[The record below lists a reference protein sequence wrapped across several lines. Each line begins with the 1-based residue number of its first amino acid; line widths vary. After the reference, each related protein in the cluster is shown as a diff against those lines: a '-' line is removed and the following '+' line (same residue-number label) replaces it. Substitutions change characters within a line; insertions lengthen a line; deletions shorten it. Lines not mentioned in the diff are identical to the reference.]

1 MLAADFLSRLGDERR
16 QQLLALGEQ
25 RRFARN
31 HLVFRVGEQD
41 PLIYILLEGRVK
53 IFQSSNARESIL
65 WFCAPGEVFGL
76 AEAIRGG
83 AREVAARTTS
93 DALIA
98 AVPAQAFV
106 HFVLSNEDIGRSV
119 LETLAA
125 RVQALRTVVME
136 ASASDAASRV
146 TKVLCRLA
154 RAHGQPSSCGTLVD
168 LAITHK
174 EISQM
179 SGSSRQ
185 TVTSVISDLRRRG
198 LVRLEAR
205 RLCVVDL
212 ETLEALDGN
221 FADDEEVAA
230 APPGRTADRS

>member
-1 MLAADFLSRLGDERR
+1 MLFADFLSRLSDERR

-25 RRFARN
+25 RHFARN
-31 HLVFRVGEQD
+31 HLVFREGDQD
-41 PLIYILLEGRVK
+41 PLIYILIEGRVK
-53 IFQSSNARESIL
+53 VFQSSNSRESIL

-83 AREVAARTTS
+83 VREVAARTTTE
-93 DALIA
+93 AVIA
-98 AVPAQAFV
+98 MIQAPAFV
-106 HFVLSNEDIGRSV
+106 RFVLSNEEVGRNV
-119 LETLAA
+119 LETLAG

-154 RAHGQPSSCGTLVD
+154 RAHGQASPCGTLVD

-212 ETLEALDGN
+212 ETLEALNGN
-221 FADDEEVAA
+221 FADNETNTPTKPRPD
-230 APPGRTADRS
+230 